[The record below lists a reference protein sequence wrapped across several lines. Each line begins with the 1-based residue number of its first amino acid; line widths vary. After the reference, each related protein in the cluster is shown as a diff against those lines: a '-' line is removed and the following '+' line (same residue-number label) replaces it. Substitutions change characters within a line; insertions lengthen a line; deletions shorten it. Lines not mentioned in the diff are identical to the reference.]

1 MRSWILA
8 VFVGWCAVAG
18 AAEPPIRVLLITGSH
33 GFDPRLYAVL
43 EGHKDIVWDKQTQ
56 LPDPCRAYE
65 PQFAEDYDVVV
76 LYDFEQQIDD
86 TQKQAFLDAFGEGR
100 GLFVWHHALCSHVAW
115 PAYREM
121 IGGQYFFAPEG
132 DKPASSYIHDVSM
145 TYEPAASGHPILE
158 GLAAYTAVEEP
169 YKDVWQAEGS
179 TPLLTS
185 PNPESDRV
193 VAWAKTYKDSR
204 IVCAVPGHGG
214 DIFVMPEFR
223 QFMAQSIRWLA
234 HRDVAAPKE

>member
-8 VFVGWCAVAG
+8 VLIGCSAIAD

-33 GFDPRLYAVL
+33 GFDARLYSVL

-56 LPDPCRAYE
+56 LPDPCRVYE
-65 PQFAEDYDVVV
+65 PGFADDYNVVL
-76 LYDFEQQIDD
+76 LYDFEQQITDA
-86 TQKQAFLDAFGEGR
+86 QKQTLLDAFGDGR
-100 GLFVWHHALCSHVAW
+100 GLFVWHHALCSHAAW

-121 IGGQYFFAPEG
+121 TGGQYYSAPTDG
-132 DKPASSYIHDVSM
+132 APASSYLHDVTM
-145 TYEPAASGHPILE
+145 TYEPAGSGHPIE
-158 GLAAYTAVEEP
+158 QGLVAFTAVDEP

-193 VAWAKTYKDSR
+193 VAWAKTYKQTR

-223 QFMAQSIRWLA
+223 QFMAQSLRWLA
-234 HRDVAAPKE
+234 GRDVAEPKK